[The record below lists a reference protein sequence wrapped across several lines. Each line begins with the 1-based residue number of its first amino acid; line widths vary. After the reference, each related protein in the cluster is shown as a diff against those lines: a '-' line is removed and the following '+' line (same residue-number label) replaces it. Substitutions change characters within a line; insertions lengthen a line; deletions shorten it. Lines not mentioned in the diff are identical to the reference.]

1 MIFSKK
7 SSLFSKQSWLQNGIH
22 RAWLLEAEKRSSLLF
37 LQGAF
42 QTKLDNK
49 IGGIL

>member
-22 RAWLLEAEKRSSLLF
+22 RAWLLEAEKKELPAFFARSFSDE
-37 LQGAF
+37 
-42 QTKLDNK
+42 T
-49 IGGIL
+49 